1 MNRSR
6 RTQHGFTLM
15 ELMIVVAIL
24 GILSAIAIP
33 TFIMLMNRSKTA
45 EVSSNLN
52 LMFKSAASYYA
63 AERSGAQLS
72 GTVSGYCTVGDETL
86 IDELTGVAMIPNKVK
101 HKVRAGTSMRALG
114 FTVSD
119 YVYYS
124 YSLATGNGGIG
135 KCGNARNMNDVYT
148 FYAEGNLDQDAV
160 KSRFEMAAGTDASNV
175 LYHSLGFYVVN
186 ELE

>member
-24 GILSAIAIP
+24 GILAAIAIP
-33 TFIMLMNRSKTA
+33 TFIMLMNRSKSA

-52 LMFKSAASYYA
+52 LMFKSAAAYYA

-72 GTVSGYCTVGDETL
+72 GTVSGYCTVDDETIL
-86 IDELTGVAMIPNKVK
+86 DAVSNAAMVPDKVK
-101 HKVRAGTSMRALG
+101 HKVKAGPSMRALG

-124 YSLATGNGGIG
+124 YALATGNSGTGR
-135 KCGNARNMNDVYT
+135 CGTPRATDDVYT
-148 FYAEGNLDQDAV
+148 FYAEGDLDDDGTL
-160 KSRFEMAAGTDASNV
+160 SRFEMAAGSDASNV